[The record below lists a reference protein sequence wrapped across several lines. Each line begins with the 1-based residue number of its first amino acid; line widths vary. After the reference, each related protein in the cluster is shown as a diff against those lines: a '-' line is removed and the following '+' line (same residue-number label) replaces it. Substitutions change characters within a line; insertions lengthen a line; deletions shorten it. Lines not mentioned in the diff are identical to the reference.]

1 MSEKQ
6 YSQSTSNFEKFSK
19 ENKDDWHFDP
29 SIKSDDFE
37 YLVTKIVN
45 LRIFSDSAG
54 RFDQSLLDV
63 TGEILLISQFT
74 LYADTRK
81 GRRPSFM
88 GAAPPEVAEPNL
100 QMFATML
107 RDTGIVVQTGRFGA
121 QMLVRV
127 ENDGPVTISF
137 DSGDRHTSGRGSS

>member
-1 MSEKQ
+1 M
-6 YSQSTSNFEKFSK
+6 
-19 ENKDDWHFDP
+19 NKY
-29 SIKSDDFE
+29 

-45 LRIFSDSAG
+45 LRIFSDSVG